1 MTQVFYSTRPAPN
14 GPQPPQRKASLRWL
28 WPVSIACGTVLLA
41 LAPDGPGTSGAAT
54 LGIFALAVWA
64 WVATK
69 LSDTYVA
76 LCACL
81 LLLAVGS
88 LQTNELFLALADPT
102 IWLLIGAFL
111 VAAGVG
117 ASGLANYVGLR
128 MVARA
133 RSVRQLFYLL
143 TLALCLTAFAI
154 PATSGRA
161 ALALPVFTVLAGVF
175 AAQRRIVVGL
185 SLLVPSVVLLS
196 AVASLIGAGA
206 HLVTNQLLATA
217 GYAPIDFLFW
227 LLLGTPL
234 ALLSSLAACELIL
247 RQQVPSDQRGRLEP
261 EVRAQL
267 LQHAAGRMSPTM
279 YRAGGILLAVVLA
292 WATGPLTGMD
302 PAVAALGGAALMNFP
317 GLTGA
322 KLSTSLKG
330 TPLNILMFLAFTLAL
345 GTALS
350 NTEAAG
356 WLIAMLFAPVG
367 LLGAGAPAATLALIA
382 AISLAAHLLIQSRS
396 ARSTVLIPLVIPL
409 AIEQG
414 VNPVAAAFLSTAAA
428 GFCHTLTSSAKP
440 VALFS
445 DLPDT
450 PTFTPADLR
459 RFAIWFAPLMF
470 GLLMIFVWIVWPA
483 FGLHPLMTHQN

>member
-1 MTQVFYSTRPAPN
+1 MSQVFYSTRPAPN

-28 WPVSIACGTVLLA
+28 WPASIIGATALLV
-41 LAPDGPGTSGAAT
+41 LAPGGPGALGGAT

-64 WVATK
+64 WVGTR

-88 LQTNELFLALADPT
+88 LQTTELFLSLADPT

-111 VAAGVG
+111 VAAGVS

-143 TLALCLTAFAI
+143 TLALCVTAFAI

-161 ALALPVFTVLAGVF
+161 ALALPIFTVLAGIF
-175 AAQRRIVVGL
+175 AAQRCIVVGL
-185 SLLVPSVVLLS
+185 SLLIPSVVLLS

-206 HLVTNQLLATA
+206 HLVTNQLLTTA
-217 GYAPIDFLFW
+217 GYAPIDFMSW
-227 LLLGTPL
+227 LILGTPL
-234 ALLSSLAACELIL
+234 ALLSSIAACELIL
-247 RQQVPSDQRGRLEP
+247 RLQVPSAQRGRLEP
-261 EVRAQL
+261 EVRTQL
-267 LQHAAGRMSPTM
+267 LQRATGGMSPAM
-279 YRAGGILLAVVLA
+279 YRAGGVLVTVVLA
-292 WATGPLTGMD
+292 WAAGPLIGMD
-302 PAVAALGGAALMNFP
+302 PAIAALGGAALMNFP

-322 KLSTSLKG
+322 KLSTSVKN

-350 NTEAAG
+350 NTGAAN
-356 WLIAMLFAPVG
+356 WLTSLLFAPIK
-367 LLGAGAPAATLALIA
+367 LLGTGASVMTLALIA
-382 AISLAAHLLIQSRS
+382 ALSLAAHLLIQSRS
-396 ARSTVLIPLVIPL
+396 ARSAVLIPLVIPL

-470 GLLMIFVWIVWPA
+470 VLLMIFLWIVWPA
-483 FGLHPLMTHQN
+483 LGLHPLMTHQN